1 MAEERVKRRLAA
13 ILVADMVGYSRLME
27 ADEHGTIA
35 RQKAHLSELIDPTIA
50 EHHGRIVKLMGD
62 GALVEFASV
71 VDAVECA
78 VAIQRAMVE
87 REGEVPDDRR
97 IQYRVGINLG
107 DIVIDE
113 GDIFGDGVNI
123 AARLQE
129 IAEPGGVCV
138 SGTGYDQLKQ
148 KVDVGYEYLGEKRLK
163 NITEPVRV
171 YRIVTG
177 AASAKPRRH
186 PRNWWATKAA
196 AAVAAALLVVAGVGS
211 WQAGWL
217 ADSGVMSLEAAARI
231 RPSLPSGPSIAVMPF
246 ANLSDD
252 PAQDYF
258 SDGLT
263 EDVISALGRFSNLT
277 VLANNATRRFK
288 GDTRASAAIG
298 RELGVGYLL
307 EGSVRRAGN
316 QIRVS
321 VQLIDATTDQHLWA
335 NRYDNEFE
343 DLFSVQ
349 DDITRKVVGALA
361 VELTRL
367 ESERAAD
374 KPPQNLEAYD
384 LVLRGRSLLRRQ
396 ERSANF
402 QAQELFE
409 RAIAIDPS
417 YAAAYAGLGRAHTW
431 AVGFGYTEFVV
442 KSIERAEAL
451 ARQGLALDSNS
462 VRSRELLAVVYMYK
476 GEFELAVDQIRRV
489 LAINPSDAESYKVYG
504 TVMLFAG
511 HEQKA
516 IEWFEAALR
525 LDPNMDVTKMAELA
539 IAYYLS
545 GRYEDAI
552 TAANRSVR
560 EAPELFLGYVVL
572 AAAHAEVGR
581 IDQAVKA
588 AQMLLRVRPF
598 FTIDWVT
605 TVYRDPDDAAH
616 LARGLRKAGLKESGN
631 RE

>member
-1 MAEERVKRRLAA
+1 MAEERDKRRLAA

-50 EHHGRIVKLMGD
+50 VHHGRIVKLMGD

-148 KVDVGYEYLGEKRLK
+148 KVDVGYEYLGEQRLK

-177 AASAKPRRH
+177 TASAKPRRH

-196 AAVAAALLVVAGVGS
+196 AAVAVALLVVAGVGS

-217 ADSGVMSLEAAARI
+217 ADSGVMSLEGAARI
-231 RPSLPSGPSIAVMPF
+231 RPSLPSGPSIAVMPL
-246 ANLSDD
+246 ANLSGD

-288 GDTRASAAIG
+288 GDVRASAAIG

-307 EGSVRRAGN
+307 EGSVRRAGSK
-316 QIRVS
+316 IRVS
-321 VQLIDATTDQHLWA
+321 AQLIDATTNQHLWSS
-335 NRYDNEFE
+335 RYDNEFE
-343 DLFSVQ
+343 DLFSMQ

-367 ESERAAD
+367 ESERAAN
-374 KPPQNLEAYD
+374 KPPQNLDAYD

-409 RAIAIDPS
+409 RAIAIDPG
-417 YAAAYAGLGRAHTW
+417 YAAAYAGLGRAHTL
-431 AVGFGYTEFVV
+431 AVGFGYTEFVL
-442 KSIERAEAL
+442 KGIERAEAL

-504 TVMLFAG
+504 TVMVFAG

-552 TAANRSVR
+552 TAANRVVR
-560 EAPELFLGYVVL
+560 EAPTLFLGYIVL
-572 AAAHAEVGR
+572 AAAHAEAGR

-588 AQMLLRVRPF
+588 AQTLLRLRPF
-598 FTIDWVT
+598 FTIDWAT
-605 TVYRDPDDAAH
+605 SVYRDPDDAAH

>member
-1 MAEERVKRRLAA
+1 MAEERDKRRLAA

-27 ADEHGTIA
+27 ADERGTIA

-97 IQYRVGINLG
+97 IQYRIGINLG
-107 DIVIDE
+107 DIIIDE
-113 GDIFGDGVNI
+113 DDIFGDGVNI

-177 AASAKPRRH
+177 AASAKPRRR

-277 VLANNATRRFK
+277 VLAGNATRRFK
-288 GDTRASAAIG
+288 GDTRASAEIG

-307 EGSVRRAGN
+307 EGSVRRAGS

-321 VQLIDATTDQHLWA
+321 VQLIDATTDRHLWS
-335 NRYDNEFE
+335 NRYDSEFE
-343 DLFSVQ
+343 NLFSVQ

-361 VELTRL
+361 VELIRL
-367 ESERAAD
+367 ESDRAAN

-402 QAQELFE
+402 QAQEFFE
-409 RAIAIDPS
+409 RAIAIDPG
-417 YAAAYAGLGRAHTW
+417 YAAAYAGLGVAHEF
-431 AVGFGYTEFVV
+431 AVRFGYTEFVV
-442 KSIERAEAL
+442 KGIEKAEAL
-451 ARQGLALDSNS
+451 ARHALALDSDS
-462 VRSRELLAVVYMYK
+462 IRSRGLLASIYIQK
-476 GEFELAVDQIRRV
+476 GEFELAADQIRRV
-489 LAINPSDAESYKVYG
+489 LAINPSDAESYKEYG
-504 TVMLFAG
+504 DVMLFSG

-516 IEWFEAALR
+516 IEWLEAALR
-525 LDPNMDVTKMAELA
+525 LDPNMNAQRIGELA

-560 EAPELFLGYVVL
+560 EAPELYIGYVIL
-572 AAAHAEVGR
+572 AAAHAEVGQ
-581 IDQAVKA
+581 IDQAVNA
-588 AQMLLRVRPF
+588 AQTLLRLRPF
-598 FTIDWVT
+598 FTIDWAT
-605 TVYRDPDDAAH
+605 APYRDPGDVAH
-616 LARGLRKAGLKESGN
+616 LARGLRKAGLKESGD